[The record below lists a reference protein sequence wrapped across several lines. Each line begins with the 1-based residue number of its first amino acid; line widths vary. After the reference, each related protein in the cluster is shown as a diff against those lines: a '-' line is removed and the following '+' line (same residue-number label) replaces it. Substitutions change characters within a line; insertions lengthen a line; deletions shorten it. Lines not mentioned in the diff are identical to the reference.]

1 MVLLHYHDNN
11 SQCDSPVGHGG
22 HVDDPGWA
30 PGGPQQGQQQVGQQ
44 EGAQV
49 VGLHL
54 QLLAWVHILGSY
66 WAHIVT
72 KLTVLRELPLP
83 GDQTRVVHQDVHHLL
98 LLGHLPSVRVT

>member
-1 MVLLHYHDNN
+1 M
-11 SQCDSPVGHGG
+11 GHRG

-44 EGAQV
+44 EGAEV

-54 QLLAWVHILGSY
+54 QLLAWVYIQGSY

-72 KLTVLRELPLP
+72 TLTVLGELPPP
-83 GDQTRVVHQDVHHLL
+83 GDQASVVHQDVQHLL

>member
-1 MVLLHYHDNN
+1 M
-11 SQCDSPVGHGG
+11 CHGG

-54 QLLAWVHILGSY
+54 QLLACACAQLGSCRG
-66 WAHIVT
+66 HSVT
-72 KLTVLRELPLP
+72 TLTVLRELPLP
-83 GDQTRVVHQDVHHLL
+83 GDQARVVHQNVHHLL

>member
-1 MVLLHYHDNN
+1 M
-11 SQCDSPVGHGG
+11 GHGG

-44 EGAQV
+44 EGAEV

-54 QLLAWVHILGSY
+54 QLLACACAQLAHTVLGGT
-66 WAHIVT
+66 A
-72 KLTVLRELPLP
+72 LTVLGELPPP
-83 GDQTRVVHQDVHHLL
+83 GDQASVVHQDVHHLL